1 MRTRLFIALSLI
13 VLFLCGSLPTA
24 STQSQSSATAG
35 PEASAGL
42 NAGLN
47 AGESNAA
54 TRSDAAA
61 KAKSEAT
68 WTGASEATCYA
79 IRSYLVKRESPKS
92 DVTSLVG
99 YSTCLPSRNIE
110 LKRSEFQRSGLNGS
124 DLNRSELNGSR
135 LSGEFSPDNR

>member
-1 MRTRLFIALSLI
+1 MRTRLFIALALT

-24 STQSQSSATAG
+24 SAQSQSSATGG

-42 NAGLN
+42 NAG
-47 AGESNAA
+47 ESNAT
-54 TRSDAAA
+54 TRSEAAA

-110 LKRSEFQRSGLNGS
+110 LKRSEFQRSGLNRS

>member
-13 VLFLCGSLPTA
+13 VLFLCGSLPAA
-24 STQSQSSATAG
+24 SAQSQSSAIGG

-42 NAGLN
+42 NAG
-47 AGESNAA
+47 ESNAT

-124 DLNRSELNGSR
+124 DLSRSELNGSR